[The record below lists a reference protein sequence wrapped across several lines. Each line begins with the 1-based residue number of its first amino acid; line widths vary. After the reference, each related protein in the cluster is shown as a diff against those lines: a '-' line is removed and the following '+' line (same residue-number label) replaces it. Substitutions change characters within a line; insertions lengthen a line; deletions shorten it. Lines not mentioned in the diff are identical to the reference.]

1 MPKQADEGVRFL
13 SYLTLGLL
21 AASLYI
27 FSSYLHYILVAA
39 VLALCTSHGLSALV
53 HSFGRPSLPSF
64 IKKQKLFISSTILT
78 LFFLCLIFAPLVYFI
93 SETYTQMQG
102 VDIDH
107 VKQITMQMV
116 EKVVSFTDSIPIVH
130 NFLDSLKDEGFS
142 TLEDLHGLEQGYA
155 SKIFHT
161 IAHLL
166 DGFIGIDSHFYNLEE
181 DSHGI
186 SPDLEQKILAA
197 PDNYWILRVK
207 GRIAS
212 ANEDPLHALRTFEWK
227 GKGNN

>member
-1 MPKQADEGVRFL
+1 MGNLEISHDI
-13 SYLTLGLL
+13 LL
-21 AASLYI
+21 AGSDFATCRKRVNRFFDRTMLIRYDE
-27 FSSYLHYILVAA
+27 
-39 VLALCTSHGLSALV
+39 VL
-53 HSFGRPSLPSF
+53 
-64 IKKQKLFISSTILT
+64 
-78 LFFLCLIFAPLVYFI
+78 I
-93 SETYTQMQG
+93 SENESANGAGKEFRSRLQEG
-102 VDIDH
+102 
-107 VKQITMQMV
+107 
-116 EKVVSFTDSIPIVH
+116 
-130 NFLDSLKDEGFS
+130 LDANHQAIGELLKNLKDEGFS

-227 GKGNN
+227 GKGND